1 MLMSKLR
8 SGDHLDKKL
17 LPIKLFTVVFQQ
29 CILGPSLQE
38 DSVLKLVTSNFV
50 NCMNSDLNLCLK
62 EHALKA
68 TERLGSVRKLNIIDG
83 LTIYNN
89 GPRESRSFEALSS
102 EPEERNKQLTE
113 RLWES
118 TTDLLQKSDLEV
130 SFAGG
135 DDEEE
140 ESRSIDD
147 VEESRGKK
155 KKQLKKKLKLLIP
168 LAILAKVK
176 AVALVVIALLV
187 IAASLFK
194 LAVLA
199 KIAFIAKVIAII
211 KALIAKKHAQEEHT
225 WVSHEE
231 HPQISHGGWGEQGG
245 GWSRSR
251 TEANNLAYSA
261 YQQ

>member
-1 MLMSKLR
+1 MKTVLILLGVVATAY
-8 SGDHLDKKL
+8 SG
-17 LPIKLFTVVFQQ
+17 PIA
-29 CILGPSLQE
+29 QE
-38 DSVLKLVTSNFV
+38 DSVMRLVASNFV
-50 NCMNSDLNLCLK
+50 NCMSSDLNLCLK
-62 EHALKA
+62 EHAWKA
-68 TERLGSVRKLNIIDG
+68 AERLGTVRKLNIIDG

-89 GPRESRSFEALSS
+89 GPRESRSLEALST
-102 EPEERNKQLTE
+102 EPEIRNKQLTE

-130 SFAGG
+130 SFAGS

-140 ESRSIDD
+140 ESRSIDGA
-147 VEESRGKK
+147 EEGRGKK

-176 AVALVVIALLV
+176 AVALVVLALLV

-199 KIAFIAKVIAII
+199 KIAFIAKVIAIV
-211 KALIAKKHAQEEHT
+211 KALILAKKHASQEEHT
-225 WVSHEE
+225 WVAHEE
-231 HPQISHGGWGEQGG
+231 HPPVHGGWEQ